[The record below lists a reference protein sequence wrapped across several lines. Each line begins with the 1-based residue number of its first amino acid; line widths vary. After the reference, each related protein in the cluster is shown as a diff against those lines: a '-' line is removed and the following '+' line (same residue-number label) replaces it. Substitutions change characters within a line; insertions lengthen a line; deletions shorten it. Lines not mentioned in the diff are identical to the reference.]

1 MTKLQK
7 GMIIFLWAFVII
19 MSTII
24 GYLIP
29 KAGGDIKAF
38 YTYFIPVV
46 LLLTIKSTIGIRY

>member
-1 MTKLQK
+1 MTKLQRN
-7 GMIIFLWAFVII
+7 MIIFLWIFVII

-29 KAGGDIKAF
+29 KAGGDIVVF
-38 YTYFIPVV
+38 YTYFVPVV

>member
-19 MSTII
+19 ISIII

-29 KAGGDIKAF
+29 KAGGDITAF

-46 LLLTIKSTIGIRY
+46 LILTIKSTIGIRY